1 MAERRVI
8 NGYIVERQD
17 DGSLVTIGPAGGTA
31 PQMPAD
37 PTFPYEGPKAR
48 LDNQLTEAQIRNAAL
63 AASQAAA
70 TQPYDVRKAAA
81 DAAKAEAEAAALLAR
96 QAKRGDNNPAGK
108 LAGVLKSIDDIA
120 VDAKD
125 NGGFG
130 ETGYWGSWLRERPGT
145 AAYDLQR
152 KIDKIDANNAFS
164 ELQQMRE
171 NSPTGGALG
180 GIAVEELKM
189 LKSTIASL
197 DPNMSQEEF
206 LGQLQAARDHY
217 AGLIGRIDPN
227 NKYAAP
233 VDYSDDEQVAA
244 LAKGKMPQQNDQMS
258 PAGNIPGQAD
268 KSNVYLGDAPQPD
281 RGGYAPYGAQYRT
294 IDNPALAGVNAAI
307 GKMIA
312 QGASREQIAAFAA
325 SKGVTLPPDTKWGQE
340 TPAGRAW
347 MKQNPGKPYP
357 VNVDD
362 MVVPMSGFEQFRN
375 NAPQTKVGTALA
387 TAGNAGGFGVPQMLA
402 GSEGLDY
409 LRSQEP
415 EAAFAGD
422 VAGVIGGTAALGRA
436 GGAVAG
442 RVAPSLLGG
451 GAKAAARRQLATD
464 AAYGGI
470 YGGATEGT
478 PEGALVGAGTAL
490 LGSGLGMGV
499 GRGLQKTFEGGGDLA
514 AQALRERGIP
524 LTVGQA
530 LGGLPKRLEDAAT
543 SIPIIGDV
551 INARRGEGLQA
562 FNRAAFEDAGRPI
575 GATVDD
581 IGDAGMDA
589 LRPQTSR
596 AYDRATDGVTVPLDP
611 RYAQELAP
619 SLQQGASL
627 TGDYGAGFARM
638 VNNRVK
644 PALDTGELTGAN
656 YQNMMRA
663 MRDSRGSVKGQP
675 FAEDYIEPVRAMEDA
690 TRGLMERQG
699 GESVV
704 TGLRMADDAYRNQK
718 VLEKAIE
725 ASRNGTRSGEVGVF
739 TPSQLNDASVA
750 NARKFGGT
758 GATENRP
765 FYDLATQGQSVLPSK
780 LGDSGTPMR
789 MFAGAGLLGA
799 GTGIPAYSGADA
811 STVAAPVGIT
821 AAAAL
826 LGTKA
831 GQKALVKAIMDR
843 KASTRALG
851 GMFGRRKA
859 QKALSAAG
867 AGLGVGALPYIV
879 E

>member
-8 NGYIVERQD
+8 NGYIVERGD
-17 DGSLVTIGPAGGTA
+17 DGQLRTIGPVGGTA

-37 PTFPYEGPKAR
+37 PTFQYQEPKAR

-63 AASQAAA
+63 AASQASA

-294 IDNPALAGVNAAI
+294 VDNPALAGVNAAI

-375 NAPQTKVGTALA
+375 NAPQTRLGTMAA
-387 TAGNAGGFGVPQMLA
+387 TTLNAGGFGIPQAIA
-402 GSEGLDY
+402 GGQGLDY
-409 LRSQEP
+409 LRSVNP
-415 EAAFAGD
+415 KMAFAGD

-442 RVAPSLLGG
+442 KLAPSLLGG
-451 GAKAAARRQLATD
+451 GAKAAAGRQLATD
-464 AAYGGI
+464 ATYGGI
-470 YGGATEGT
+470 YGATTEGDPLT
-478 PEGALVGAGTAL
+478 GAATAA

-499 GRGLQKTFEGGGDLA
+499 GRGIQKGLQGVTDPAVQYLT
-514 AQALRERGIP
+514 QRGIP
-524 LTVGQA
+524 LTMGQTLGNRGVIGKTMNKLESLPVIGDMMGARRLDGMKAFEREALKDVVAPVGGNVTEGGAQGLMQAQDAVGQA
-530 LGGLPKRLEDAAT
+530 YRDALSGVNVTPDAQFMTDAQAAMQAGAAVPKFGEDFTYAMNQEVGPLFGNTGNLSGPALQSALQSIGKIRSGFGKNPDAMAGYAADAAGQMDDAL
-543 SIPIIGDV
+543 SGLVGRQAPDV
-551 INARRGEGLQA
+551 MPAYDAAKGAFSRLAPFEKARMGAINQEAISPAQLTRAVTTNTNNFGG
-562 FNRAAFEDAGRPI
+562 RAAAAR
-575 GATVDD
+575 
-581 IGDAGMDA
+581 GDN
-589 LRPQTSR
+589 L
-596 AYDRATDGVTVPLDP
+596 TDLM
-611 RYAQELAP
+611 RYGQE
-619 SLQQGASL
+619 
-627 TGDYGAGFARM
+627 
-638 VNNRVK
+638 
-644 PALDTGELTGAN
+644 
-656 YQNMMRA
+656 
-663 MRDSRGSVKGQP
+663 
-675 FAEDYIEPVRAMEDA
+675 
-690 TRGLMERQG
+690 
-699 GESVV
+699 
-704 TGLRMADDAYRNQK
+704 
-718 VLEKAIE
+718 
-725 ASRNGTRSGEVGVF
+725 
-739 TPSQLNDASVA
+739 
-750 NARKFGGT
+750 
-758 GATENRP
+758 
-765 FYDLATQGQSVLPSK
+765 VLPSTVPN
-780 LGDSGTPMR
+780 SGTADR
-789 MFAGAGLLGA
+789 MAGILPFILPTALGGSAAYSGVQDNPGTAGLLA
-799 GTGIPAYSGADA
+799 TLAAM
-811 STVAAPVGIT
+811 STKT
-821 AAAAL
+821 
-826 LGTKA
+826 
-831 GQKALVKAIMDR
+831 GQKALQKALTSRPSSVR
-843 KASTRALG
+843 KAG
-851 GMFGRRKA
+851 GLFGSRKA
-859 QKALSAAG
+859 QKALAAG
-867 AGLGVGALPYIV
+867 GAGALLSLNGN
-879 E
+879 